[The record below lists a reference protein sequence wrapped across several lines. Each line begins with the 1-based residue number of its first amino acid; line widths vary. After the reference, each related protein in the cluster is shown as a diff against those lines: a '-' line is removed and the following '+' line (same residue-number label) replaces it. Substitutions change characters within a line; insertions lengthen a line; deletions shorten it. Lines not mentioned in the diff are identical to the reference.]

1 MFDELELL
9 KYLIERRIE
18 RLGIDALYADEV
30 ELDRITAIQQA
41 LEEVITDVV
50 EAVQDLSYEEETTIY
65 TPFGEPMMTN
75 LPHITT
81 ATGRDMA
88 EFFRERRIPFE

>member
-1 MFDELELL
+1 MFDELELI

-30 ELDRITAIQQA
+30 ELSRIDAVRQE
-41 LEEVITDVV
+41 LEAVITDAV
-50 EAVQDLSYEEETTIY
+50 EPVQDLSYEEETTIY
-65 TPFGEPMMTN
+65 TPFGEPMIAN

-81 ATGRDMA
+81 AVGRDMA
-88 EFFRERRIPFE
+88 EFFRERHIPFE